1 MGNSGAIRILI
12 ADDHPI
18 VRMGLTTLIEM
29 QPGMCLVGT
38 AGTGRE
44 AVELFRKHRPDIVLM
59 DLRMRE
65 LSGVEAIAQICS
77 ESPRARIIVLT
88 SYQADE
94 EIYRALQ
101 AGARGYL
108 LKDTLHEKLIA
119 AIHDVHTGK
128 TIIAPEVVARLA
140 RRIPLLDL
148 TPRELEILKLI
159 VRGMSNKEI
168 GSSLKITE
176 GTVKNHVVNILD
188 KLGVSDRTQ
197 AATTALE
204 RGIVRADD

>member
-1 MGNSGAIRILI
+1 MKKSESLRILI

-29 QPGMCLVGT
+29 QPDMCLVGT

-44 AVELFRKHRPDIVLM
+44 AVELYRQHRPDIVLM

-65 LSGVEAIAQICS
+65 IGGVEAITRICS
-77 ESPRARIIVLT
+77 EFPRARIIVLT
-88 SYQADE
+88 SYHGDE

-108 LKDTLHEKLIA
+108 LKDTLHDRLIS
-119 AIHDVHTGK
+119 AIHDVHSGK

-140 RRIPLLDL
+140 RRIPLPDL
-148 TPRELEILKLI
+148 TQREMEILKLI

-168 GSSLKITE
+168 GSTLNITE

-204 RGIVRADD
+204 RGIIQAED